1 MAKYFTTKKIALYL
15 FAILIILRPIV
26 INIFDL
32 DRSLTVQITID
43 SIFIIIGLIILFL
56 NYYFHKRGNNN

>member
-32 DRSLTVQITID
+32 DRSLMVQIPID

-56 NYYFHKRGNNN
+56 NYYFHKRGNND